1 MSGETI
7 NSPWEYRLDGQVCD
21 CRGKVLATV
30 TDPAVGR
37 IIAAMPTVIDALR
50 ERLGDLEGE
59 LMDVAERDAGPA
71 HELGNPA

>member
-1 MSGETI
+1 MCGETI

-21 CRGKVLATV
+21 CKGKVLATV

-50 ERLGDLEGE
+50 ERLADLDSEII
-59 LMDVAERDAGPA
+59 DAAERRRAA
-71 HELGNPA
+71 L

>member
-7 NSPWEYRLDGQVCD
+7 NSPWEYRLDGQVVD
-21 CRGKVLATV
+21 CKGKVLACV

-50 ERLGDLEGE
+50 ERLGDLEAEMSDVGE
-59 LMDVAERDAGPA
+59 MAVPA
-71 HELGNPA
+71 L